1 MKSATTF
8 LYLLLGLLLT
18 ASAMLIRSRSWY
30 TPGSDFGYALGL
42 TGGILM
48 LLLLVYPMKKRIRGL
63 QRMGSSKPWFIFHMV
78 CGVVGPLAIIY
89 HSSFRVDSQNA
100 LVAMSAMILV
110 AGSGIVGRFVYV
122 RIHNGLSGQEWK
134 LDDLEGDEESR
145 SLNFNRDMHWAPDV
159 VAALKLF
166 RDRTRDMP
174 AGKRAAALA
183 FISLPVREWRVRN
196 ACRRALAGHLD
207 RRASERKWDVAKRAL
222 RQRQFERIV
231 REYTAAVARRAQ
243 YGAYKRIFALWHV
256 LHLPFVFL
264 LAASAAY
271 HVLAVH
277 MY

>member
-1 MKSATTF
+1 MKSATTV

-48 LLLLVYPMKKRIRGL
+48 LRCWYPMKSAFAACREWDQQAMIL
-63 QRMGSSKPWFIFHMV
+63 FHMV

-231 REYTAAVARRAQ
+231 REYTAAVVRRAQ